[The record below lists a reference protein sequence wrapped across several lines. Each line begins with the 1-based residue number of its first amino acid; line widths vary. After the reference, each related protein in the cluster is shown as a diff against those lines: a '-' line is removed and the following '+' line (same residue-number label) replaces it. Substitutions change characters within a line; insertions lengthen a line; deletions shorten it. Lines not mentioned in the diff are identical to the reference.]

1 MILNV
6 DKKHSKH
13 TKLEKPLGGA
23 FHRNEYGFIGA
34 PCSIIENL
42 VEKIRS
48 SLAHQLSIGW
58 IDAEHQAGEPNTN
71 FITQFTDKIDFISF
85 ETKHSI
91 GEKQYHK
98 WFQHLDLLFVNGNHF
113 LADKQVVIINEKKKD
128 SLERKL
134 DRLSRPLLF
143 ILDTGMEEIHDFLKG
158 RWDIPVYSI
167 DQIEAIAQY
176 ILKDWKATLPP
187 LHGLVLAGGKSQR
200 MGGVDK
206 GSIRYHGVEQREFVA
221 SMLKKYCAETF
232 LSIRGEQV
240 KQISTNFGKIQ
251 DTFMG
256 LGPYGGILSAFRRF
270 PNSAWLTVACDLP
283 YLSQS
288 SIEYLVSNRD
298 RRKLATCFHNP
309 ATEFP
314 EPLITIWEPRAYPVM
329 LEFLS
334 MGYSCPRKV
343 LINSEVHQLELKDI
357 DEIKNVNT
365 PEERDAAI
373 EKL

>member
-1 MILNV
+1 VVKMILNV
-6 DKKHSKH
+6 DKKYSKH

-58 IDAEHQAGEPNTN
+58 IDAEHHAGEPNTN

-85 ETKHSI
+85 ETNHSI
-91 GEKQYHK
+91 GEKQYRK

-167 DQIEAIAQY
+167 DQIEAIAQH
-176 ILKDWKATLPP
+176 ILNDWKATLPP

-200 MGGVDK
+200 MGGLDK

-221 SMLKKYCAETF
+221 SMLKNYCAETF
-232 LSIRGEQV
+232 LSHQR
-240 KQISTNFGKIQ
+240 
-251 DTFMG
+251 
-256 LGPYGGILSAFRRF
+256 
-270 PNSAWLTVACDLP
+270 
-283 YLSQS
+283 
-288 SIEYLVSNRD
+288 VS
-298 RRKLATCFHNP
+298 K
-309 ATEFP
+309 
-314 EPLITIWEPRAYPVM
+314 
-329 LEFLS
+329 
-334 MGYSCPRKV
+334 
-343 LINSEVHQLELKDI
+343 
-357 DEIKNVNT
+357 
-365 PEERDAAI
+365 
-373 EKL
+373 